1 MAIKKTIV
9 LREFQTLGYEDAK
22 AGNELLG
29 RSEWEEIRDY
39 VLNNPDKDGRRV
51 MDVRAKTIKAK
62 NYVGVLQTSKG
73 TTIEILPKVELDV
86 GENET
91 LEKEIFLRMLR
102 RWRDGPF
109 RSFNNADV
117 RALKNFPLLEAFIG
131 MFLKDVHELTRRG
144 LACAYNEIQE
154 NRHTLKG
161 KLLIAKNLRH
171 NLIHKER
178 FYVQYQEFSANRP
191 INRLLKSTLLLLQRL
206 SRSETN
212 RSHIRQARLYFE
224 DIPASADV
232 DADLVRARVDR
243 TMPLYNRLFPWARL
257 FLKRASPTTWKD
269 RNPALAL
276 LFPMERIFE
285 DYVAHLVRMAATDT
299 DWEVK
304 TQESRNHLIEQNP
317 KSKPEF
323 RLRPDVVTRR
333 NAGKHCEVRVMD
345 TKWKRL
351 SGEDK
356 KHHDISQSDLYQ
368 MYAYGKKYHAKE
380 SAAPALYLLYPRNKN
395 FKEQLEYK
403 YETGL
408 RLTVF
413 PVDLREEEPLYELL
427 TPLNAARVKAA

>member
-1 MAIKKTIV
+1 MQKPII
-9 LREFQTLGYEDAK
+9 LREYQTLGSEK
-22 AGNELLG
+22 LG
-29 RSEWEEIRDY
+29 DGDVEISHKEWKEIRGY
-39 VLNNPDKDGRRV
+39 VQDNPDPEGRWV
-51 MDVRAKTIKAK
+51 METRSRTIRAI
-62 NYVGVLQTSKG
+62 NYVGVIQTSRG
-73 TTIEILPKVELDV
+73 TTIEILPKVDLD
-86 GENET
+86 GGKDKKRER
-91 LEKEIFLRMLR
+91 EIFLRMLR
-102 RWRDGPF
+102 HWRDGPC
-109 RSFNNADV
+109 RNFNNADV

-144 LACAYNEIQE
+144 LACAYNEIEE

-224 DIPASADV
+224 DIPASSNV

-285 DYVAHLVRMAATDT
+285 DYVAHLICMAAVDT
-299 DWEVK
+299 GWKVK
-304 TQESRNHLIEQNP
+304 TQESSYHLIEKNP
-317 KSKPEF
+317 KNKPEF
-323 RLRPDVVTRR
+323 RLRPDIVTRR
-333 NAGKHCEVRVMD
+333 NTGERREVRVMD

-351 SGEDK
+351 SGDDK

-368 MYAYGKKYHAKE
+368 MYAYGKKYHTEKD
-380 SAAPALYLLYPRNKN
+380 AAPALYLLYPRNKN

-408 RLTVF
+408 RLTIF
-413 PVDLREEEPLYELL
+413 PVDLREEQPLYELL
-427 TPLNAARVKAA
+427 TPLNATRVKAA